1 MNLDQMRK
9 DWADFWATT
18 PPGTSIPWAGGTL
31 SVLADGSAIWG
42 DGVAP
47 MGLTFNRD
55 TPFEVI
61 AGRSQ
66 AIADLWKAQYGYVPP
81 PLAATGA
88 VFG

>member
-9 DWADFWATT
+9 DWVDFWAAT
-18 PPGTSIPWAGGTL
+18 PPGTNLSYAGGTL
-31 SVLADGSAIWG
+31 SVLKDGSAIWG

-47 MGLTFNRD
+47 MGLTFDRD

-66 AIADLWKAQYGYVPP
+66 AIADLWRKEYGYEAP
-81 PLAATGA
+81 PLADTGA